1 MASEVLLE
9 TRNLTRIYGRDV
21 EIRALDGVSFAVR
34 RGEMVAVMGASGSGK
49 STLLNMVGALDS
61 PTSGQ
66 VLIEQQDLSS
76 IRDIDRFRS
85 QTVGFVFQMH
95 NLIPTLTAVENV
107 EVPLRGQGF
116 NARQRRQR
124 AQQVLDM
131 VGLADRLTH
140 LPSQLSGGQRQRTA
154 IARALVN
161 HPSLILADEPTGNL
175 DSVSGQDVMNLLV
188 SLNRDRGTTLLIV
201 THDRHLARLAER
213 ILTMRDGRITDEHR
227 VQDPV
232 SEDLWDLARSDLGA
246 ALVARDA
253 QALASTPFCR
263 QGAITQT
270 AEDLASYLE
279 ESHTSEGHEQ

>member
-1 MASEVLLE
+1 MASEVILE

-154 IARALVN
+154 IARAMIVTWPAWPREFLPCETAASPTSTGCRIPSAKTCGTWPAATSER
-161 HPSLILADEPTGNL
+161 PSLRATPK
-175 DSVSGQDVMNLLV
+175 LLPPHRSAV
-188 SLNRDRGTTLLIV
+188 
-201 THDRHLARLAER
+201 
-213 ILTMRDGRITDEHR
+213 R
-227 VQDPV
+227 VQ
-232 SEDLWDLARSDLGA
+232 
-246 ALVARDA
+246 
-253 QALASTPFCR
+253 
-263 QGAITQT
+263 
-270 AEDLASYLE
+270 
-279 ESHTSEGHEQ
+279 